1 MTVYRGMD
9 QATLDREYDARA
21 SVADFE
27 FQMRRYR
34 EESDRSYASCRV
46 LRDMAYGDHPDERI
60 DVFPAG
66 ANAPILVYIHGG
78 YWRLLGRSD
87 SAFMA
92 KSFVEHGVTVAAVEY
107 SLAPSAT
114 LDQIVDQVRRAL
126 AWLYRHAERFSG
138 DRDRIF
144 VAGSSAGGHLGAMAA
159 MTDWPRLFDLPA
171 DLVKGATLFSGL
183 FDLEPV
189 RLSRPNEWL
198 KLDADAAKGNSPIH
212 MEPKSRVAMGIYW
225 GESETSEFKRQSIDF
240 ASAMVRRRN
249 PIHMAEIAGRNHF
262 DVVME
267 LADASSWLFQQELA
281 KIVR

>member
-1 MTVYRGMD
+1 MN
-9 QATLDREYDARA
+9 RE
-21 SVADFE
+21 
-27 FQMRRYR
+27 
-34 EESDRSYASCRV
+34 RV
-46 LRDMAYGDHPDERI
+46 L
-60 DVFPAG
+60 
-66 ANAPILVYIHGG
+66 
-78 YWRLLGRSD
+78 
-87 SAFMA
+87 
-92 KSFVEHGVTVAAVEY
+92 T
-107 SLAPSAT
+107 
-114 LDQIVDQVRRAL
+114 L

-171 DLVKGATLFSGL
+171 DLVRGATLFSGL

-198 KLDADAAKGNSPIH
+198 KLDADAAKRNSPIH
-212 MEPKSRVAMGIYW
+212 MVPKSRVAMGIYW

-249 PIHMAEIAGRNHF
+249 PIQMAEIAGRNHF

-267 LADASSWLFQQELA
+267 LADARSWLFQQELA